1 MATFTLVGFDLLK
14 PWMIVRYKVR
24 ELISPGD
31 RCKTRNTIINLGQT
45 PFRTGRNS
53 FASNMGQIPDA
64 QMMIEWTGFWAPC
77 TIEDEENWIGNG
89 GGNHKELQLMRSG
102 SRLSYNRKCSN
113 VSIKIRKHN
122 PSLPEGFIWDRQ
134 E

>member
-1 MATFTLVGFDLLK
+1 MAAFTLVGFDLLK
-14 PWMIVRYKVR
+14 PWTIVRCKVR
-24 ELISPGD
+24 EFISPGD
-31 RCKTRNTIINLGQT
+31 WYRTRNTIINLSQT

-53 FASNMGQIPDA
+53 LASNMGQISNA
-64 QMMIEWTGFWAPC
+64 QIIEWTGLWAPC
-77 TIEDEENWIGNG
+77 TIEDEENWIGNE
-89 GGNHKELQLMRSG
+89 GGNHEELQLMQSESRSG
-102 SRLSYNRKCSN
+102 YNSKCSD